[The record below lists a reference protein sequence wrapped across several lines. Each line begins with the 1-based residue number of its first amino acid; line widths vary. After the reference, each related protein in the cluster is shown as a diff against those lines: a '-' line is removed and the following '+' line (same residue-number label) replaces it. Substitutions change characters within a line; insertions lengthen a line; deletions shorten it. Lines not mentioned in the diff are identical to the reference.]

1 MRTVAEDDAKS
12 TCDVCRDT
20 GINVRIASIRDLQE
34 LENIER
40 SCFEYGR
47 YSSSVLRGFLLHPF
61 SITYVAEMEKRI
73 VASEIIFLHR
83 KSVEV
88 ASLAVMPEVR
98 GRGFGKVL
106 LRKAEDMAR
115 RHAIKL
121 LTLHVDVNNL
131 SAIGLYKKEGYLICE
146 RITEYYGKGKDAFY
160 LTKNIE

>member
-1 MRTVAEDDAKS
+1 M
-12 TCDVCRDT
+12 
-20 GINVRIASIRDLQE
+20 
-34 LENIER
+34 
-40 SCFEYGR
+40 
-47 YSSSVLRGFLLHPF
+47 LHPF

-98 GRGFGKVL
+98 GRGFGTVL

-115 RHAIKL
+115 RHTIKL